1 MNELIKRLDRLE
13 VLTLLAAKSVLT
25 LEEVCLLTGLAKS
38 TVYKM
43 TANRVIPHYHADG
56 GKHLYFKKMRW
67 KTGSHETEC
76 LHITRTSRELSTSI
90 SARSRKEVSDD
101 WSKSAVNKVSCNT
114 GTGDTDSDEISQV

>member
-38 TVYKM
+38 AVYKM

-56 GKHLYFKKMRW
+56 GKHLYFKKDEVEDWLTRNRVS
-67 KTGSHETEC
+67 SHNEDEQ
-76 LHITRTSRELSTSI
+76 R
-90 SARSRKEVSDD
+90 
-101 WSKSAVNKVSCNT
+101 AVNEYFSKKQK
-114 GTGDTDSDEISQV
+114 GGLR

>member
-43 TANRVIPHYHADG
+43 TAYRVIPHYHADG
-56 GKHLYFKKMRW
+56 GKHLYFKKDEVEDWLTRNRVS
-67 KTGSHETEC
+67 SHNEDEQ
-76 LHITRTSRELSTSI
+76 R
-90 SARSRKEVSDD
+90 
-101 WSKSAVNKVSCNT
+101 AVNEYFSKKQK
-114 GTGDTDSDEISQV
+114 GGLR

>member
-1 MNELIKRLDRLE
+1 MNEIIKRLDRLE

-56 GKHLYFKKMRW
+56 GKHLYFKKDEVENW
-67 KTGSHETEC
+67 
-76 LHITRTSRELSTSI
+76 LTRNRVSSQNEDE
-90 SARSRKEVSDD
+90 AR
-101 WSKSAVNKVSCNT
+101 AVNEYFTKRQK
-114 GTGDTDSDEISQV
+114 GGLK

>member
-56 GKHLYFKKMRW
+56 GKHLYFKKDEVEDW
-67 KTGSHETEC
+67 LT
-76 LHITRTSRELSTSI
+76 
-90 SARSRKEVSDD
+90 RSRVSSHNEDEQR
-101 WSKSAVNKVSCNT
+101 AVNEYFSKKQK
-114 GTGDTDSDEISQV
+114 GGLR

>member
-56 GKHLYFKKMRW
+56 GKHLYFKKDEVEDWLTRNRVS
-67 KTGSHETEC
+67 SHNEDKQ
-76 LHITRTSRELSTSI
+76 R
-90 SARSRKEVSDD
+90 
-101 WSKSAVNKVSCNT
+101 AVNEYFSKKQK
-114 GTGDTDSDEISQV
+114 GGLR

>member
-25 LEEVCLLTGLAKS
+25 LEEVCLLTGLAKN

-56 GKHLYFKKMRW
+56 GKHLYFKKDEVEDWLTRNRVS
-67 KTGSHETEC
+67 SHNEDEQ
-76 LHITRTSRELSTSI
+76 R
-90 SARSRKEVSDD
+90 
-101 WSKSAVNKVSCNT
+101 AVNEYFSKKQK
-114 GTGDTDSDEISQV
+114 GGLR

>member
-38 TVYKM
+38 TVYTM

-56 GKHLYFKKMRW
+56 GKHLYFKKDEVEDWLTRNRVS
-67 KTGSHETEC
+67 SHNEDEQ
-76 LHITRTSRELSTSI
+76 R
-90 SARSRKEVSDD
+90 
-101 WSKSAVNKVSCNT
+101 AVNEYFSKKQK
-114 GTGDTDSDEISQV
+114 GGLR

>member
-56 GKHLYFKKMRW
+56 GKHLYFKKDEVEDWLTRNRVS
-67 KTGSHETEC
+67 SHIEDEQ
-76 LHITRTSRELSTSI
+76 R
-90 SARSRKEVSDD
+90 
-101 WSKSAVNKVSCNT
+101 AVNEYFSKKQK
-114 GTGDTDSDEISQV
+114 GGLR

>member
-43 TANRVIPHYHADG
+43 TANRAIPHYHADG
-56 GKHLYFKKMRW
+56 GKHLYFKKDEVEDWLTRNRVS
-67 KTGSHETEC
+67 SHNEDEQ
-76 LHITRTSRELSTSI
+76 R
-90 SARSRKEVSDD
+90 
-101 WSKSAVNKVSCNT
+101 AVNEYFSKKQK
-114 GTGDTDSDEISQV
+114 GGLR